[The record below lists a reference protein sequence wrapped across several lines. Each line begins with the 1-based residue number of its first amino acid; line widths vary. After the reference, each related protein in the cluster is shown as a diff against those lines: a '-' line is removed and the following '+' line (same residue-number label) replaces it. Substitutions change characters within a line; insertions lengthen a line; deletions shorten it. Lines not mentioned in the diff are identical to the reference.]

1 MSPREDDS
9 RHFGLAM
16 MLGQTGVE
24 MVAPI
29 GAGVLLDR
37 WLGTMPWL
45 TITGAVV
52 GFVGGLG
59 HMIILSNRLNRDSDT
74 GPKRPAPDKAPPS
87 GRGGP

>member
-1 MSPREDDS
+1 
-9 RHFGLAM
+9 M

-29 GAGVLLDR
+29 GFGVLLDH
-37 WLGTMPWL
+37 WLKTLPWL
-45 TITGAVV
+45 TVIGAVV

-59 HMIILSNRLNRDSDT
+59 HMILLVNRINQED
-74 GPKRPAPDKAPPS
+74 PPGKDNKPPV